1 MKRHPMRYRAM
12 IGVGGIGS
20 GSFFKINGNH
30 TLGREESRSGFFLDQ
45 QDYCK
50 LHIISHYVK
59 ELAEPGF
66 EVIPIGRLG
75 NDEVGRRLYEEM
87 KAVGFDMSYTELL
100 SNAQTMFSFC
110 FLYPDGSGGNLTTA
124 DSACSKV
131 NPDTIQ
137 QAEGS
142 FKKYRG
148 EGIAVAAPE
157 VSIEARLKLLEM
169 ASNYK
174 FYRAASFTSA
184 EIPVV
189 LRGNYLHRIDLLAIN
204 MDEASALTNLSSDG
218 SNASAIVEAVVRICS
233 VQNPNIQISVT
244 DGKNG
249 SWCWDGKSMEHFP
262 TLNVQVSS
270 TAGAGDA
277 HLAGLLTG
285 LAKGFSLHEAHEAA
299 VFIAGLSVMSPHTI
313 NKQIKR
319 KQLKDFT
326 DKINNPFNGK
336 ISKLIEDLL

>member
-1 MKRHPMRYRAM
+1 MKRAAMRYRAM

-20 GSFFKINGNH
+20 GSFFKMIGNH
-30 TLGREESRSGFFLDQ
+30 TLGREESRSGYFLDQ

-75 NDEVGRRLYEEM
+75 NDEVGRRLFEEM
-87 KAVGFDMSYTELL
+87 KSVGFDMSYTELL
-100 SNAQTMFSFC
+100 ADSQTMFSFC
-110 FLYPDGSGGNLTTA
+110 FLYPDGSGGNLTTT

-137 QAEGS
+137 QAEDS

-148 EGIAVAAPE
+148 EGIALAAPE
-157 VSIEARLKLLEM
+157 VSIEARFKLLDM
-169 ASNYK
+169 ATEYQ
-174 FYRAASFTSA
+174 FFRAASFTSA
-184 EIPVV
+184 EIPVI
-189 LRGNYLHRIDLLAIN
+189 LEGNNLQRIDLLAIN
-204 MDEASALTNLSSDG
+204 MDEASALTNISSDDKH
-218 SNASAIVEAVVRICS
+218 ASARVEAVVQICS
-233 VQNPNIQISVT
+233 EQNPNVLISVT

-249 SWCWDGKSMEHFP
+249 SWCWDGKSVKHFP
-262 TLNVQVSS
+262 TMNVQVVN

-277 HLAGLLTG
+277 HFAGLLTG

-319 KQLKDFT
+319 KQMKDIA
-326 DKINNPFNGK
+326 DKINKPFIK
-336 ISKLIEDLL
+336 KASKLIEDLL